1 MEQGR
6 TELVEAVLMPDTLP
20 EEQAQRLAELEQ
32 IIKTDLAAF
41 LRVGAALAEI
51 RDRELYLGDTLTFD
65 EYLKGKWG
73 MGRSQGYRLID
84 AHEVVEN
91 LRMSPIGDI
100 LPVNEAQ
107 IRPLTKYKDNPELA
121 AQAWRMAV
129 AAAPEGKVT
138 ARLVKAAV
146 AAVSGD
152 KVARKVREIKAKA
165 ATTPL
170 VSKEFQAAYEL
181 FMEAIVREAENGYA
195 QTEKETIIEFLEA
208 ALEVVVEG

>member
-51 RDRELYLGDTLTFD
+51 RDRELYLGDTRTFD
-65 EYLKGKWG
+65 EYLKWKWG

-84 AHEVVEN
+84 AHGVVEC
-91 LRMSPIGDI
+91 LKMSPIGDI
-100 LPVNEAQ
+100 LPENEAQ

-152 KVARKVREIKAKA
+152 EIVRKVREIKEKA
-165 ATTPL
+165 DATPL
-170 VSKEFQAAYEL
+170 VSKEFQAAFEL
-181 FMEAIVREAENGYA
+181 FMQALTIEIEKGYA
-195 QTEKETIIEFLEA
+195 QTSKKTIIEFLEA
-208 ALEVVVEG
+208 AYEVVVEG